1 MGATSSEILHLLKV
15 KLPLKITTDGLS
27 CFLGFQNFPGE
38 DPRTPLP
45 DQEMWSIFQ
54 SNTAQCKVMVGFAI
68 DLWWDGYIFVA

>member
-1 MGATSSEILHLLKV
+1 MTR
-15 KLPLKITTDGLS
+15 DGLS

-45 DQEMWSIFQ
+45 NQEMWLIFNTTLHNAIISKV
-54 SNTAQCKVMVGFAI
+54 SNSGVTQKKGNHI